1 MMKAIPIK
9 FLSLFLLGLFLLAT
23 PIAAFSQS
31 KVSRD
36 VITSVASKYSSSRLF
51 VGHHHKQQPLSE
63 QELTTSSTFFS
74 SRRNVLTSLP
84 ALVGAQY
91 LLSSVAL
98 LPPKPSFAASSGGVD
113 ANKEK
118 FLQARKSIQYLVDHY
133 DEVCKGGGDNVRR
146 YLGTVVTDA
155 PMVGIMK
162 VLNDLR
168 GEADDLVEYIEAMDS
183 FEVSLRAAD
192 TAVYSAN
199 FVTFSS
205 ARTKP
210 EEYFDNALK
219 ECKKMLSSMDT
230 MAAELN
236 LK

>member
-1 MMKAIPIK
+1 MKAIPTK
-9 FLSLFLLGLFLLAT
+9 FLSLVLLGLFLLAT

-31 KVSRD
+31 NKGSRD
-36 VITSVASKYSSSRLF
+36 VSVAAKSSCSRLF
-51 VGHHHKQQPLSE
+51 VEHQHQQPLSE
-63 QELTTSSTFFS
+63 QALGTIRSTS
-74 SRRNVLTSLP
+74 SRRNVLVSLP
-84 ALVGAQY
+84 VLVGAQY
-91 LLSSVAL
+91 LFSSVAL
-98 LPPKPSFAASSGGVD
+98 LPPRPSFAASGVD

-118 FLQARKSIQYLVDHY
+118 FVQARKSIQYLVDHY

-162 VLNDLR
+162 TLNELR
-168 GEADDLVEYIEAMDS
+168 GEAGDMMEYIEAMDS
-183 FEVSLRAAD
+183 FEYSLRAAD

-210 EEYFDNALK
+210 EEYFDAALK
-219 ECKKMLSSMDT
+219 ECKKMLSCMDT